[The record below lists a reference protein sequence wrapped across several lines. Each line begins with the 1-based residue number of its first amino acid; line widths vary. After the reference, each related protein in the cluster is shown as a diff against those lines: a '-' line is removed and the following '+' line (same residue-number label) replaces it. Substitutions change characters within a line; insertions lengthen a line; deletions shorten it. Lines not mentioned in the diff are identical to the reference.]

1 MLGQLLANGLV
12 TGCSYSLVAL
22 GFALIYFTTRTFHFA
37 HGAVYTLAVYLF
49 YTLFNLWKLPLLASV
64 GIVVIVAAVIGVIID
79 EFIYV
84 PLVRKGSS
92 SLIQMLSSLGVYIVV
107 INLIAML
114 YGNETKVL
122 LSGVQP
128 TVHIGSI
135 IYTRT
140 QLVILITTLAIIP
153 GFLIFLRKSRS
164 GMMLRAM
171 RDNPVLLQSLGVST
185 RKVRWF
191 AFALG
196 SSFAALASVLN
207 GMDLGIDPNIGMPAL
222 LNGIV
227 AVIIGGVGFF
237 EGPFLGGLTL
247 GLLQSLVIW
256 KSSARWQ
263 ETVTFALLIIFLL
276 FRPQGFLGFK
286 RRTEEAGL

>member
-37 HGAVYTLAVYLF
+37 HGAIYTLGVYLF
-49 YTLFNLWKLPLLASV
+49 YTLFNLWKFSLLASV
-64 GIVVIVAAVIGVIID
+64 VIVVVIAAVIGVIID
-79 EFIYV
+79 ELIYV

-128 TVHIGSI
+128 TVNIWSI
-135 IYTRT
+135 IYTRS

-171 RDNPVLLQSLGVST
+171 RDNPVLLQSLGVPP

-196 SSFAALASVLN
+196 SAFAALASILN
-207 GMDLGIDPNIGMPAL
+207 GLDVGIDPNIGMSAL

-247 GLLQSLVIW
+247 GLIQSLVIW

-263 ETVTFALLIIFLL
+263 ETVTFALLIVFLL